1 MRKICIYFYL
11 CMELDSQYLV
21 ALLSERYWAETSAS
35 PGWNTQQSLIESP
48 FHCNNTSVLSN
59 NYAKRNPLLD
69 KVRCA
74 VIEDFQKYQ
83 HHLMLK
89 QAQYETIYGHKKKVC
104 LEQNISIGSHCMEQD
119 HFMLHFT
126 TFHNVSIYVKWPQK
140 LVMIAWFF
148 AGCYVNDNSK
158 TLELP
163 QRFRFLKVNCLFKV
177 RSAHLKKCSTI
188 SGLNDTLQTVYM
200 LWKQFAIQLS
210 VEIKMIETLLDI
222 MGGYSSWVEAS

>member
-1 MRKICIYFYL
+1 
-11 CMELDSQYLV
+11 
-21 ALLSERYWAETSAS
+21 
-35 PGWNTQQSLIESP
+35 
-48 FHCNNTSVLSN
+48 
-59 NYAKRNPLLD
+59 
-69 KVRCA
+69 
-74 VIEDFQKYQ
+74 
-83 HHLMLK
+83 
-89 QAQYETIYGHKKKVC
+89 
-104 LEQNISIGSHCMEQD
+104 
-119 HFMLHFT
+119 
-126 TFHNVSIYVKWPQK
+126 
-140 LVMIAWFF
+140 MIAWFF

-177 RSAHLKKCSTI
+177 RNAHLKKCSTI